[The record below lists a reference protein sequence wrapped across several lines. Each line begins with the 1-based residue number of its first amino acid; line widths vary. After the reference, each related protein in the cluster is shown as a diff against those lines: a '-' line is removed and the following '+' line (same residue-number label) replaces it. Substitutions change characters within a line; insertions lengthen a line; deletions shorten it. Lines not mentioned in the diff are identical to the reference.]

1 MKKAYINPPVPE
13 ELKVLVEDATT
24 ALRMHTGEGKAI
36 VLTLLR
42 ERFDETI
49 KEIRAKGFD
58 QGEPDEADMKKMA
71 EAVGEDAARAV
82 NGIVY
87 GRGYWEGAAIMYA
100 VFNKFKED
108 ILIAN
113 EVAQPQDNIPI
124 VKCADCHDVHAK
136 SDETAKRVDK

>member
-82 NGIVY
+82 NGIVF
-87 GRGYWEGAAIMYA
+87 GRGYWGLQVAIRATRNTLYP
-100 VFNKFKED
+100 K
-108 ILIAN
+108 LIRERLKLLPPN
-113 EVAQPQDNIPI
+113 FPQEPTRPR
-124 VKCADCHDVHAK
+124 
-136 SDETAKRVDK
+136 S

>member
-1 MKKAYINPPVPE
+1 MAKGTFINPPVPE
-13 ELKVLVEDATT
+13 ELKVLVEEATT

-49 KEIRAKGFD
+49 KEIRANGFD
-58 QGEPDEADMKKMA
+58 QAEPNEADIKKMA
-71 EAVGEDAARAV
+71 EAVGDDAARAV

-100 VFNKFKED
+100 VFNQFKED
-108 ILIAN
+108 ILIEN
-113 EVAQPQDNIPI
+113 EKPPPKINVT
-124 VKCADCHDVHAK
+124 VKVEKPDQHHINTHK
-136 SDETAKRVDK
+136 DE

>member
-13 ELKVLVEDATT
+13 ELKVLVEEATT

-49 KEIRAKGFD
+49 KEIRANGFD
-58 QGEPDEADMKKMA
+58 QGEPNEADIKKMA
-71 EAVGEDAARAV
+71 EAVGDDAAREV

-87 GRGYWEGAAIMYA
+87 GRGYWEGATIMYA
-100 VFNKFKED
+100 VFSKFKED
-108 ILIAN
+108 ILIEN
-113 EVAQPQDNIPI
+113 EKPQAQVEVVACEDKPNEINTD
-124 VKCADCHDVHAK
+124 K
-136 SDETAKRVDK
+136 DE